1 MYCCQIFSIIMIFSI
16 ICIKLI
22 VCAIEL
28 IDLIGSSRIQSY
40 KTVHMHVEKEGPIEY
55 RL

>member
-1 MYCCQIFSIIMIFSI
+1 MYCCQIFSI

-40 KTVHMHVEKEGPIEY
+40 KTVHMHVEKEGPLSIGY
-55 RL
+55 KI